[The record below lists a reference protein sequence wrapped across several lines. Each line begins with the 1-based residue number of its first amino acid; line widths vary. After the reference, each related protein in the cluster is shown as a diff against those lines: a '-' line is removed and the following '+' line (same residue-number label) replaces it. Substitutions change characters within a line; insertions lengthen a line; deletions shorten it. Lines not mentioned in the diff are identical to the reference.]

1 MIAGGLSYSRSPIK
15 LRDGV
20 EQLLPV
26 LVERLDGDDRA
37 QTAPTPGTNGG
48 SRDGEVPGQ
57 TPDARPEDLLPDAMV
72 VHAARL

>member
-37 QTAPTPGTNGG
+37 HTAPVPRGNRGA
-48 SRDGEVPGQ
+48 RDREVPW
-57 TPDARPEDLLPDAMV
+57 
-72 VHAARL
+72 